1 MKRGIDLFMKS
12 LVDRNVNYIFGN
24 PGSTESPMMD
34 SLKDYPIEYIL
45 SLHEGVAVGMATT
58 YALGSNN
65 VSVVNLHVAA
75 GLGNGLGMLYNA
87 FARNAPVLIT
97 AGQIDNRIRLRKPL
111 LGHNL
116 VAMAEPLV
124 KWSVEAQ
131 RADELPLIMH
141 RAFKIAL
148 SPPRGPV
155 FLSLPM
161 NVLAEE
167 TEANVLSPTSFYWE
181 TRPDSVAIKQ
191 AAEIIL
197 KAKKPV
203 IICGEEV
210 GLKKANLEL
219 VRTAELIGAAVWDTM
234 IPSAVSFPRNH
245 PQFRGDLPDN
255 HEDARKVIGD
265 TDLVLLVGG
274 DFLQEIFF
282 TGIHPWPEDARV
294 IEIQS
299 SEEFLAR
306 NFAVELGILSAIKPA
321 LHELN
326 LVLSELISQKF
337 QLERDRRNEELALLK
352 TIDLEEQAKRAQVC
366 IECQEMTPARLF
378 IELKEVLPIDA
389 ILVEETNT
397 ARGDFLRTFLA
408 ETPGDYFGSLGG
420 GIGQGLPGA
429 VGYKLAYPDRP
440 VIAVSGDG
448 SAMFSVQTLW
458 SAVHHHIPVVF
469 IILANRAYKI
479 LKVNMDR
486 YRKYFEIEEQA
497 HYPHMDLTNP
507 DIDYVMVAKGLGMD
521 AEKVYEPEEVAPA
534 LQRAL
539 ASGKPYLLEV
549 FVEGTY
555 PGV

>member
-181 TRPDSVAIKQ
+181 TRPDSLAIKQ

-210 GLKKANLEL
+210 GLTKANLEL

-306 NFAVELGILSAIKPA
+306 NFAVELGILSAINPA

-326 LVLSELISQKF
+326 LALSELISQKF

-378 IELKEVLPIDA
+378 IELKEVLPTDA

-440 VIAVSGDG
+440 VIVVSGDG

-486 YRKYFEIEEQA
+486 YRKYFEIEEQD

>member
-12 LVDRNVNYIFGN
+12 LVDRDVHYIFGN

-131 RADELPLIMH
+131 RADELPLILH

-167 TEANVLSPTSFYWE
+167 TDAEVLSPTTFHWE
-181 TRPDSVAIKQ
+181 TRPDTLAIKQ

-197 KAKKPV
+197 KAKNPV

-210 GLKKANLEL
+210 GLTKSNLEL

-255 HEDARKVIGD
+255 HEDVRKLIGD
-265 TDLVLLVGG
+265 PDMVLLVGG

-282 TGIHPWPEDARV
+282 TGVNPWPEDTKV

-306 NFAVELGILSAIKPA
+306 NFAVDLGILSAINPA
-321 LHELN
+321 LQELN
-326 LVLSELISQKF
+326 LALSEL
-337 QLERDRRNEELALLK
+337 LTR
-352 TIDLEEQAKRAQVC
+352 TV
-366 IECQEMTPARLF
+366 
-378 IELKEVLPIDA
+378 PI
-389 ILVEETNT
+389 
-397 ARGDFLRTFLA
+397 
-408 ETPGDYFGSLGG
+408 
-420 GIGQGLPGA
+420 GA
-429 VGYKLAYPDRP
+429 G
-440 VIAVSGDG
+440 
-448 SAMFSVQTLW
+448 
-458 SAVHHHIPVVF
+458 
-469 IILANRAYKI
+469 
-479 LKVNMDR
+479 
-486 YRKYFEIEEQA
+486 
-497 HYPHMDLTNP
+497 
-507 DIDYVMVAKGLGMD
+507 
-521 AEKVYEPEEVAPA
+521 
-534 LQRAL
+534 
-539 ASGKPYLLEV
+539 
-549 FVEGTY
+549 
-555 PGV
+555 